1 MRITLDT
8 NVFVRVVVGDDP
20 AQSRSAQA
28 ALKRADLIAVTTSML
43 CECVWVLSRGYRL
56 PSNEIANAIRSLIA
70 SSAVEANRPAIE
82 AGLAAMDSGGDFA
95 DSVIASEG
103 ASLGGDTFA
112 SFDKEAV
119 TLLKKQG
126 QAALLL
132 Q

>member
-8 NVFVRVVVGDDP
+8 NVFVRVVVSDDP

-28 ALKRADLIAVTTSML
+28 ALKNAELIAITTSML
-43 CECVWVLSRGYRL
+43 CESVWVLSRGYRL
-56 PSNEIANAIRSLIA
+56 PLSEIAGAIRSLIA

-82 AGLAAMDSGGDFA
+82 AGLTAMDAGGDFA
-95 DSVIASEG
+95 DSVIAFEG

-119 TLLKKQG
+119 ALLKKQG
-126 QAALLL
+126 RDAKLL
-132 Q
+132 